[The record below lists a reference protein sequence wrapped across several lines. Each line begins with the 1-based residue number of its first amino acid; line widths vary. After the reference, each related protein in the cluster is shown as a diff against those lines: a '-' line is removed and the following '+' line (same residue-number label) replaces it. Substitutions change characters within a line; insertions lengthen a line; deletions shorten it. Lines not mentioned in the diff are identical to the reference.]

1 MTLGEVRNAKNFF
14 QIRHQG
20 NWEINTS
27 KQVLMKNAVFSLQS
41 VKSEIKKVGMV
52 LTGVVIL
59 LMILTVN
66 GRAYAQGAGNEEF
79 DDLMSNVHPAI
90 YIINGE
96 YSVYGEGAPQVLFC
110 DVQSLQ
116 QLNTSNPDFASVR
129 LIKVKVKSGQN
140 LSSISL
146 ASLPDFQS
154 LKYFAVTFQY
164 DACGNMT
171 PECLDALAGQ
181 SIQTE
186 GTDVSLYTF
195 LSIPN

>member
-1 MTLGEVRNAKNFF
+1 
-14 QIRHQG
+14 
-20 NWEINTS
+20 
-27 KQVLMKNAVFSLQS
+27 MKKEVFSFVS
-41 VKSEIKKVGMV
+41 VISDLKKVG
-52 LTGVVIL
+52 LFITGICFLFLVFAFS
-59 LMILTVN
+59 
-66 GRAYAQGAGNEEF
+66 GKAYAQGAGNEEF